1 MSDEIKVTVMKYPDR
16 ENLVLAYT
24 DPVSNKRKT
33 KSAGTSNEKAA
44 WKAAA
49 EWEAEMQ
56 AGPHCLP
63 SKVTWAAFRERYEAE
78 HLANLKRKTRESAC
92 NALDAVERHLSPD
105 RLCKINASALSIF
118 ATKLRKPR
126 TIKRGDKT
134 ITRPPVKETTVANI
148 LRHVKAAL
156 SWGVTVGLLA
166 AVPKVA
172 MPKGAKGRK
181 MKGGALVGEQ
191 FDRMVD
197 AVPKIRPNDAAEW
210 VRYLNGLWLSGLRLQ
225 ESITLSWEADSPF
238 AVDLTGRRPRFRI
251 KGTDQKNGNDQLLPL
266 TPDFAELLLQTP
278 EGERHGRVFKLN
290 ATGMDAPLAAEH
302 CGKVVAKIGATAGV
316 IVNAVEGKTASAHDL
331 RRTFASRWARK
342 VAPAILQKLMRH
354 ASIQT
359 TMGYYVDLD
368 VDEMADELWAN
379 FKPAGNI
386 PGNIAPESAKN
397 EESPATITDCGAFT
411 YASEDEGDRTLNL
424 RIDSPML

>member
-1 MSDEIKVTVMKYPDR
+1 MSEEIKVTVVRYPDR
-16 ENLVLAYT
+16 GNLVLCYI
-24 DPVSNKRKT
+24 DPVSGKRKT

-49 EWEAEMQ
+49 AWEAELQ
-56 AGPHCLP
+56 AGPHCPP
-63 SKVTWAAFRERYEAE
+63 SKVTWEGFRQRYEAE
-78 HLANLKRKTRESAC
+78 HLANLKPKTRESAC
-92 NALDAVERHLSPD
+92 NALDSIERHLNPD
-105 RLCKINASALSIF
+105 RLCKVNASALSTF

-126 TIKRGDKT
+126 TVKRGNKT
-134 ITRPPVKETTVANI
+134 ITRPPVKETTVAGI

-156 SWGVTVGLLA
+156 SWGFTVGLLT

-172 MPKGAKGRK
+172 MPKGSKGRK

-191 FDRMVD
+191 FDRMID
-197 AVPKIRPNDAAEW
+197 AVSKVRPKDTAEW
-210 VRYLNGLWLSGLRLQ
+210 VRYLTGLWLSGLRLQ
-225 ESITLSWEADSPF
+225 ESVTLSWEAESPF

-266 TPDFAELLLQTP
+266 TPDFAEFLLQTP
-278 EGERHGRVFKLN
+278 EGQRHGRVFKLN
-290 ATGMDAPLAAEH
+290 EVETGIPITGHSTGQL
-302 CGKVVAKIGATAGV
+302 VAKIGEAARIV
-316 IVNAVEGKTASAHDL
+316 VNAVEGKTASAHDL
-331 RRTFASRWARK
+331 RRTFASRWAKR

-386 PGNIAPESAKN
+386 SGNICPESAKN
-397 EESPATITDCGAFT
+397 EESPTTVNDYGA
-411 YASEDEGDRTLNL
+411 
-424 RIDSPML
+424 